1 MFWIGIMYYH
11 FGGKSL
17 PWNIDVCLTAI
28 LFFAVGFWLK
38 NNYINIREKITI
50 ISSVILFIFFGV
62 INLIFGYLGIK
73 IAGYG
78 MEMFGSRYGF
88 PPLTIISAFAG
99 IFCVIIFSHWFN
111 LSFIKYIGRNSL
123 LYYAWHQ
130 TIIMPL
136 VTGSLKYVGVIRDD
150 MTTIEKFLEKIIEL
164 IIIVLVLTICNMVIS
179 KTKLKFMLGR

>member
-1 MFWIGIMYYH
+1 MFNRN
-11 FGGKSL
+11 F
-17 PWNIDVCLTAI
+17 V
-28 LFFAVGFWLK
+28 FAVGFWLK

-99 IFCVIIFSHWFN
+99 IFCVIIFF
-111 LSFIKYIGRNSL
+111 
-123 LYYAWHQ
+123 
-130 TIIMPL
+130 TL
-136 VTGSLKYVGVIRDD
+136 V
-150 MTTIEKFLEKIIEL
+150 
-164 IIIVLVLTICNMVIS
+164 
-179 KTKLKFMLGR
+179 